1 MKMVPTLCTQ
11 CGAAVEVDLHK
22 DTAVCDVCNT
32 PFILEGARDFTSYA
46 SLTHK
51 AETYLTL
58 QHYDNAGKFFKEIT
72 ETYPN
77 KYRGWWGLAETITQG
92 FTIFDKLEHGA
103 QLNYERAKKLADD
116 ARKAEI
122 TAIFEDYISRQRAFD
137 LKRDQE
143 NAARAVVDGE
153 KRAINDQIIAIAQQ
167 RDKKSLAMQ
176 RARHKKYP
184 WRGMFIFIA
193 IIAVTSVFFL
203 DIALFTLIDIF
214 GANSFARDILSMGQG
229 IEMDLFSAAILGFIT
244 WLGLGI
250 LFSIIKM
257 IIWCCRKI
265 SIKRKNGRI
274 YRLRA
279 KIDGMS

>member
-32 PFILEGARDFTSYA
+32 PFILEGARNFNSYA

-51 AETYLTL
+51 AETYLAL
-58 QHYDNAGKFFKEIT
+58 QHYDNAGKFFREIT

-116 ARKAEI
+116 AQKAEI
-122 TAIFEDYISRQRAFD
+122 TAVFEDYISRQRVFD
-137 LKRDQE
+137 LKREQE
-143 NAARAVVDGE
+143 NAARAVIDGE
-153 KRAINDQIIAIAQQ
+153 KRAINDHISAITQQ
-167 RDKKSLAMQ
+167 RDKISFAMQ

-184 WRGMFIFIA
+184 WKGMFIFIA
-193 IIAVTSVFFL
+193 IIAVASVFFL
-203 DIALFTLIDIF
+203 DVALLILLDIF
-214 GANSFARDILSMGQG
+214 GANSFASDILSMGLG
-229 IEMDLFSAAILGFIT
+229 LEMDFFSAAILGLIT
-244 WLGLGI
+244 WLGLGV
-250 LFSIIKM
+250 LFLLIKM
-257 IIWCCRKI
+257 IIWCGRKI

-274 YRLRA
+274 YKLRA
-279 KIDGMS
+279 KMDGM